1 MGVHALTT
9 VGNAA
14 GTRPAI
20 FLDRDGVLNRTII
33 RDGMPYA
40 PASLDELDIPVD
52 APPSLDR
59 LKRAGFALVVVTN
72 QPDVARGTQTRA
84 MVEAINGAIG
94 EKMPIDE
101 FRVCYHDDA
110 DNCPCRK
117 PRPGMLLQAPVYDV
131 ARSFMV
137 GDRWRDIQAG
147 KSAGVSA
154 TILMASGHTEPSP
167 IEPDFRATSLAQA
180 VDWIIGRTTRSAGLQ
195 PCP

>member
-72 QPDVARGTQTRA
+72 QPDVARGTLTRA

-110 DNCPCRK
+110 DDCPCRK